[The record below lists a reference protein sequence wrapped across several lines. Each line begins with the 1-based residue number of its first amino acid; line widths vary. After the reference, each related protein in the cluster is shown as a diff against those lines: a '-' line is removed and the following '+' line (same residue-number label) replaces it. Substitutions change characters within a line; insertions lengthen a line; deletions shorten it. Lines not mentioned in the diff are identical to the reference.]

1 MLAIRT
7 VPLGVFQTNCV
18 ILSCPQDGDCWV
30 VDPGM
35 SPEPA
40 IEYVRDD
47 GLEPNRI
54 MLTHGH
60 CDHLSALAAV
70 HSSMPAP
77 VAMHARDG
85 AWAFTDTN
93 TLPPFFCAAPRQ

>member
-47 GLEPNRI
+47 GLE
-54 MLTHGH
+54 L
-60 CDHLSALAAV
+60 L
-70 HSSMPAP
+70 
-77 VAMHARDG
+77 
-85 AWAFTDTN
+85 
-93 TLPPFFCAAPRQ
+93 